1 MGPRPPSSWAAWSSG
16 SPSAGSSTRREEE
29 TSPGSLYAS
38 GLIAAGGIVGL
49 FAVAVKALETTG
61 RVPANLL
68 HVGGPLEANQVAGVI
83 AFVLL
88 AYSLYYFAKKP
99 LKS

>member
-1 MGPRPPSSWAAWSSG
+1 MRLRAERGAEKK
-16 SPSAGSSTRREEE
+16 AGDEE

-68 HVGGPLEANQVAGVI
+68 HVGGPLETNQIAGVI